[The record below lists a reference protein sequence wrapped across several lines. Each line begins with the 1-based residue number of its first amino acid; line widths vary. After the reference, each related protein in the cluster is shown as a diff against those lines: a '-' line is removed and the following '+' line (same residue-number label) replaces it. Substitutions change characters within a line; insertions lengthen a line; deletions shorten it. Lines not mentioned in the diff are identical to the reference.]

1 MRCSGAPAR
10 VNSRTFRWASKNTA
24 PHICHQFGIIGATG
38 FPSER
43 LRCTLQGV
51 SKAFTREDDAA
62 GPELDSAPPR
72 LAPGEVRYVTPEGFR
87 ALQREL
93 DLVDPSSRRAN
104 ALAATLPLLTVHA
117 PRCEGRAVFG
127 CWVVLR
133 DESGAET
140 SWRIVGPDEADAKER
155 RLSIASPL
163 ARELLGKEAGDFVS
177 VELPRGTAEFEV
189 LAVAPDDPALR

>member
-1 MRCSGAPAR
+1 MALMIVPMERTHKHMRVDQHGRPCCAPRAAGL
-10 VNSRTFRWASKNTA
+10 F
-24 PHICHQFGIIGATG
+24 
-38 FPSER
+38 FPRAEVHPP
-43 LRCTLQGV
+43 GV

-62 GPELDSAPPR
+62 GPQIEAPAPH

-87 ALQREL
+87 TLQREL
-93 DLVDPSSRRAN
+93 ELLDPASRRAK

-133 DESGAET
+133 DESGEET

-155 RLSIASPL
+155 RLSVASPR

-177 VELPRGTAEFEV
+177 IELPRGTAEFEV
-189 LAVAPDDPALR
+189 VAVRATDPD

>member
-1 MRCSGAPAR
+1 M
-10 VNSRTFRWASKNTA
+10 
-24 PHICHQFGIIGATG
+24 
-38 FPSER
+38 
-43 LRCTLQGV
+43 
-51 SKAFTREDDAA
+51 SKAFTREDDGT
-62 GPELDSAPPR
+62 GPEVDAPAPR
-72 LAPGEVRYVTPEGFR
+72 LAPGEVRYVTAEGFR

-93 DLVDPSSRRAN
+93 DLLDPASHRAK

-133 DESGAET
+133 DESGEET

-155 RLSIASPL
+155 RLSVASPL

-177 VELPRGTAEFEV
+177 VELPRGTAEFEIV
-189 LAVAPDDPALR
+189 AVSARAPGSG